1 MSAKLGIMG
10 RGRPA
15 CMGARLFGQTGDAE
29 GVAANLGLVFSQE
42 PVHCPVLMPV
52 ELEEMHE

>member
-1 MSAKLGIMG
+1 MG